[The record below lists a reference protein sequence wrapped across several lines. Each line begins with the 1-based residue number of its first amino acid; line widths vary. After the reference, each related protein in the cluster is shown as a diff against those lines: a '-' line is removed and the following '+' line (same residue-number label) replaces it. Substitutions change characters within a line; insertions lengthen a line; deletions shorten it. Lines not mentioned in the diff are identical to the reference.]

1 MPRCSYSFHVYV
13 ETKQAD
19 KAALAAKAGIQ
30 IMKGKKVRTTVRFTR
45 PDTLKL
51 PRDPKYPRKA
61 LARKPKLDDHQ
72 VIKYPLTTESAMKM
86 IEDYN
91 TIVFIVDVR
100 ANKPKIKTAIAKMYD
115 IQAAKVNTLVRP
127 DGQKKAYVRLTNDHD
142 ALDVASKIG
151 II

>member
-1 MPRCSYSFHVYV
+1 M
-13 ETKQAD
+13 TKSEKTAKAE
-19 KAALAAKAGIQ
+19 KAARIAKVGVRIV
-30 IMKGKKVRTTVRFTR
+30 KGKKIRTSVVFRR
-45 PDTLKL
+45 PETLKP
-51 PRDPKYPRKA
+51 PRDPKYPRRS

-100 ANKPKIKTAIAKMYD
+100 ANKHKIRASIGKMYD
-115 IQAAKVNTLVRP
+115 IQAEKVNTLVRP
-127 DGQKKAYVRLTNDHD
+127 DGQKKAYVRLTKDHD

>member
-1 MPRCSYSFHVYV
+1 MS
-13 ETKQAD
+13 KAD
-19 KAALAAKAGIQ
+19 RAARAAKTGVKIV
-30 IMKGKKVRTTVRFTR
+30 KGKKIRTSVTFRR
-45 PDTLKL
+45 PETLKL
-51 PRDPKYPRKA
+51 GRNPKYPRKA
-61 LARKPKLDDHQ
+61 LAKKAKLDDHQ

-86 IEDYN
+86 IEDNN

-100 ANKPKIKTAIAKMYD
+100 ANKPKIKTAIGKMYD

-127 DGQKKAYVRLTNDHD
+127 DGQKKAYVRLTGDQD

>member
-1 MPRCSYSFHVYV
+1 MFSCIDVTSFKYRISDCFHRLICSCRAF
-13 ETKQAD
+13 Q
-19 KAALAAKAGIQ
+19 
-30 IMKGKKVRTTVRFTR
+30 VRTSVTFTR

-51 PRDPKYPRKA
+51 GRKPVYPRKS
-61 LARKPKLDDHQ
+61 LDRKPKLDDHQ

-86 IEDYN
+86 IENDN

-100 ANKPKIKTAIAKMYD
+100 ANKPKIRAAVQKTYG

-127 DGQKKAYVRLTNDHD
+127 DGLKKAYVRLTADSD
-142 ALDVASKIG
+142 ALDVASRIG

>member
-1 MPRCSYSFHVYV
+1 MRIDIVNLSEAP
-13 ETKQAD
+13 TKAE
-19 KAALAAKAGIQ
+19 KAARAAKSGIT
-30 IMKGKKVRTTVRFTR
+30 IVKNKKIRTSVQFVR
-45 PDTLKL
+45 PETLKL
-51 PRDPKYPRKA
+51 AREPKYSRKA
-61 LARKPKLDDHQ
+61 LPKKPKLDDHQ

-86 IEDYN
+86 IEDDN

-100 ANKPKIKTAIAKMYD
+100 ANKPKIKSAIAKMYD

>member
-1 MPRCSYSFHVYV
+1 MRVDRP
-13 ETKQAD
+13 TKAD
-19 KAALAAKAGIQ
+19 RAARAAKVGVQ
-30 IMKGKKVRTTVRFTR
+30 IVKGKKIRTSVTFRR

-61 LARKPKLDDHQ
+61 LAKKPKLDDHQ

-86 IEDYN
+86 IEDHN

-100 ANKPKIKTAIAKMYD
+100 ANKPKIKAAVAKMYE
-115 IQAAKVNTLVRP
+115 IQAVKVNTLVRP
-127 DGQKKAYVRLTNDHD
+127 DGQKKAYVRLTKEHE

>member
-1 MPRCSYSFHVYV
+1 MCDRP
-13 ETKQAD
+13 EITKAE
-19 KAALAAKAGIQ
+19 KAARAAKSGVQ
-30 IMKGKKVRTTVRFTR
+30 IVKNKKIRTSVNFVR

-51 PRDPKYPRKA
+51 SREPKYPRKA

-86 IEDYN
+86 IEDDN
-91 TIVFIVDVR
+91 TIVFVVDVR
-100 ANKPKIKTAIAKMYD
+100 ANKPKIRAAIAKMYD

>member
-1 MPRCSYSFHVYV
+1 MA
-13 ETKQAD
+13 E
-19 KAALAAKAGIQ
+19 KASSAAKYGVKIV
-30 IMKGKKVRTTVRFTR
+30 KGRKVRTSVQFVR

-51 PRDPKYPRKA
+51 GRNPKYPRKA
-61 LARKPKLDDHQ
+61 LANKPKLDDHQ

-86 IEDYN
+86 IEDDN

-100 ANKPKIKTAIAKMYD
+100 ANKPKIKAAIAKMYD
-115 IQAAKVNTLVRP
+115 IQASKVNTLVRP
-127 DGQKKAYVRLTNDHD
+127 DGQKKAYVRLTNDQD

>member
-1 MPRCSYSFHVYV
+1 MKPTGTDRP
-13 ETKQAD
+13 TKAD
-19 KAALAAKAGIQ
+19 RAARAAKVGVQ
-30 IMKGKKVRTTVRFTR
+30 IVKGKKIRTSVTFRR

-61 LARKPKLDDHQ
+61 LAKKPKLDDHQ

-86 IEDYN
+86 IEDHN

-100 ANKPKIKTAIAKMYD
+100 ANKPKIKAAVAKMYE
-115 IQAAKVNTLVRP
+115 IQAVKVNTLVRP
-127 DGQKKAYVRLTNDHD
+127 DGQKKAYVRLTKEHE

>member
-1 MPRCSYSFHVYV
+1 MVKGGDVS
-13 ETKQAD
+13 TKAE
-19 KAALAAKAGIQ
+19 KAAAAAKTGIK
-30 IMKGKKVRTTVRFTR
+30 IVKGRKVRTSVTFTR
-45 PDTLKL
+45 PETLKL
-51 PRDPKYPRKA
+51 ARNPKYPRKA
-61 LARKPKLDDHQ
+61 LAKKPKLDDHQ

-86 IEDYN
+86 IEDDN

-100 ANKPKIKTAIAKMYD
+100 ANKPKIKAAVAKMYE

-127 DGQKKAYVRLTNDHD
+127 DGQKKAYVRLTSDHD